1 MKKNYLLQTI
11 VPLGL
16 LFLAKTSYAVCPVC
30 VVAVGA
36 GVGFSRWLGVD
47 DTITGVWIGG
57 LTLSIALWTIDWLRR
72 KNFNF
77 PGRKMLTV
85 IAYYVL
91 VYVSLVWTN
100 IVGHPLNKL
109 WGYDKLLLGIVVGS
123 IFFLLGNAL
132 YIYMKKRNNNHAY
145 FPFQKV
151 AMPVS
156 LLAVAT
162 IIFYIFIK

>member
-1 MKKNYLLQTI
+1 MKINFLLQTAFS
-11 VPLGL
+11 LGL

-36 GVGFSRWLGVD
+36 GVGFSRWLGID

-77 PGRKMLTV
+77 PGRKILTI

-91 VYVSLVWTN
+91 VYVSLVWAN
-100 IVGHPLNKL
+100 IIGHPLNKL

-123 IFFLLGNAL
+123 IFFLLGNIS
-132 YIYMKKRNNNHAY
+132 YITMKKKNNDHAY

-151 AMPVS
+151 VMPVS
-156 LLAVAT
+156 ALIVAS
-162 IIFYIFIK
+162 IIFYIIIK